1 MCFLCLS
8 SFAQPL
14 FIGSSILHT
23 ECLFFVLLSNI
34 LLQDPEVYLHRFL
47 LMDFGMF
54 LDFGSDERC
63 VFRAHLV
70 YREYSMLAVDF

>member
-8 SFAQPL
+8 SFAQSSL
-14 FIGSSILHT
+14 IGSSTLHT

-34 LLQDPEVYLHRFL
+34 LLQDTEVYLHRFL

-63 VFRAHLV
+63 DFHAHLGS
-70 YREYSMLAVDF
+70 REYSMLAVDF